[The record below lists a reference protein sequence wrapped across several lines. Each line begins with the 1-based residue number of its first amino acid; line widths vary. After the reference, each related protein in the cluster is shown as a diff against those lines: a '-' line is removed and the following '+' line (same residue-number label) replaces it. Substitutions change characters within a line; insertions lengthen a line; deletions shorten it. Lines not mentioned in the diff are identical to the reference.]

1 MEVREILERL
11 DKPRFFLGEGLQV
24 KRQNT
29 SEWVCKCPFCDDTL
43 KDPHF
48 NLNIIGGTW
57 ICFKCGAHGNALGFY
72 MQLHNVS
79 MGQAVKAIRE
89 FAGIPDDPPAA
100 PPKKHSQGQ
109 EQGKGAQGKTSKRRR
124 ALVPVTAGPEPG
136 KAAGEVAAASDSDDD
151 SGTVPPGDTDTAAN
165 VYQLLIDKLTLSDAD
180 REALKTKR
188 GFTDATIDEFQFR
201 SGGGPEV
208 VAAINEVA
216 AAAGTPA
223 MVKAGILVEVNGTLA
238 VNDQLL
244 DNRILIPY
252 LDEAGRVYHLRPH
265 KLGFKAVP
273 NQAYCRKLLAKK
285 PEHIVLTEGE
295 FKAVALYQW
304 GFPALAVPGVSS
316 FAAKNYERLKDLL
329 REFGVKAVTVVFD
342 NEDKSNPAYS
352 NFKEKVEDR
361 YDTQFW
367 AYIMAWKLSRDG
379 FRARVG
385 WLPDTWR
392 TEGKADFDGA
402 LAQKHTAREIQTI
415 IDAAVL
421 PAEFLEA
428 LPDEAQRIVRR
439 KIARHF
445 TTFLV
450 RREFNKY
457 IAIRSRGTESFE
469 EPISNFVIN
478 IKSSFFTSEGVI
490 RNVEFANEYGEVS
503 GTFPMQP
510 GDMAGLNE
518 FKKFCFG
525 KGNFVFAGKSE
536 DLTNIWKLELMRDSG
551 ELIYQPERIGRIEKD
566 LWLFGNMAIQGG
578 KIFRPDSDGII
589 WIDGKGY
596 KPQSLRLGPS
606 GEAIEDAIPSL
617 SEKPVD
623 IENIA
628 LRLKQTVGGYEAYMG
643 IGWVVASVF
652 SEDIFAQ
659 YKAMPILF
667 PHGKRES
674 GKSTLM
680 RWIMSFFGVET
691 EGTGIAETSQNFI
704 ARSLSYYSSLGA
716 WFDEYRNEAKVIQKD
731 GFFRSAYNRQLSGK
745 GTATAFQ
752 AKGFAVNATLAISGE
767 ELPRDN
773 GLFTRCVPLQ
783 LSSYK
788 RDREWFDWLNRH
800 ASDFSNFVLSL
811 VLNYAQLRNQIM
823 AKIAELK
830 QKLLLADVS
839 DRTAENWAIC
849 AGAFSATVFE
859 DEEFLAWVEQSC
871 REIKQTGE
879 NEHMLN
885 VFWDDV
891 NILQSEGE
899 IGPKQLKVI
908 GDSLFIWFSSV
919 YETWAVHYRKKTG
932 REPFDKMSIL
942 KYLKEEPYFVKQVTQ
957 KMAKA
962 DRKVYEIKIALATD
976 TIKELAEAV
985 RVAQQIANNSE
996 DD

>member
-11 DKPRFFLGEGLQV
+11 DMPRFFLGEGLQP
-24 KRQNT
+24 KRQGPA
-29 SEWVCKCPFCDDTL
+29 EWVCKCPFCDDTS

-48 NLNIIGGTW
+48 NLNITNGTW
-57 ICFKCGAHGNALGFY
+57 ICFKCGEHGNAVGFY
-72 MQLHNVS
+72 MKRHNVTK
-79 MGQAVKAIRE
+79 GQAVKAIRE

-100 PPKKHSQGQ
+100 PASKTAKQGQ
-109 EQGKGAQGKTSKRRR
+109 GKEISAKGKGYKRRR
-124 ALVPVTAGPEPG
+124 APVPVTEVPEPG
-136 KAAGEVAAASDSDDD
+136 KAAGEVSAASDSDDD
-151 SGTVPPGDTDTAAN
+151 SGTVPPGGTDIAAN
-165 VYQLLIDKLTLSDAD
+165 VYQLLVGKLTLSAAD
-180 REALKTKR
+180 REALKANR
-188 GFTDATIDEFQFR
+188 GFSDATIDEFQFR
-201 SGGGPEV
+201 SGGPEV
-208 VAAINEVA
+208 VAVINEVA
-216 AAAGTPA
+216 AAVGTPA
-223 MVKAGILVEVNGTLA
+223 LVKAGILVEVNGTLV

-252 LDEAGRVYHLRPH
+252 LDESGGVYHLRPH
-265 KLGFKAVP
+265 KLGFGGRP
-273 NQAYCRKLLAKK
+273 NQAYCRKLLAQKT
-285 PEHIVLTEGE
+285 EHIILTEGE
-295 FKAVALYQW
+295 FKAVALHQW
-304 GFPALAVPGVSS
+304 GFTALAVPGVSS

-329 REFGVKAVTVVFD
+329 REFGVKAITVVFD
-342 NEDKSNPAYS
+342 NEDKSNPDYS

-367 AYIMAWKLSRDG
+367 SYIMAWKLSRDG
-379 FRARVG
+379 FRAKVG

-392 TEGKADFDGA
+392 VEGKADFDGA
-402 LAQKHTAREIQTI
+402 LAQKHTAREIQAV

-421 PAEFLEA
+421 PAEFLEG

-457 IAIRSRGTESFE
+457 IAVRNRGADSFDE
-469 EPISNFVIN
+469 VISNFVIN

-490 RNVEFANEYGEVS
+490 RNIEFANEYGEVS
-503 GTFPMQP
+503 GAFPMQP

-525 KGNFVFAGKSE
+525 KGNFVFSGKSE

-551 ELIYQPERIGRIEKD
+551 ELIYQPEKIGRIEKD

-596 KPQSLRLGPS
+596 KPQSLRLGPG

-628 LRLKQTVGGYEAYMG
+628 LKLKQTVGGFEAYMG
-643 IGWVVASVF
+643 IGWVVASIF

-659 YKAMPILF
+659 YKSMPILF
-667 PHGKRES
+667 PHGKKES
-674 GKSTLM
+674 GKSTFM
-680 RWIMSFFGVET
+680 RWVMGFYGIDT
-691 EGTGIAETSQNFI
+691 EGVGIAETSQNFI
-704 ARSLSYYSSLGA
+704 ARSLSYFSSLGA
-716 WFDEYRNEAKVIQKD
+716 WFDEYRNEPKIVAKD

-752 AKGFAVNATLAISGE
+752 ARGFSVHATLSISGE
-767 ELPRDN
+767 ELPKDN
-773 GLFTRCVPLQ
+773 GLFSRCIPLQ
-783 LSSYK
+783 FSSYK
-788 RDREWFDWLNRH
+788 RSREWFDWLNRH
-800 ASDFSNFVLSL
+800 TSDFSNFVLSL
-811 VLNYAQLRNQIM
+811 VLNYGQLRNQIL
-823 AKIAELK
+823 AKIAETK
-830 QKLLLADVS
+830 EQLLRSDVS

-849 AGAFSATVFE
+849 AGAFATTVFD
-859 DEEFLAWVEQSC
+859 DEEFQAWVEQNC

-879 NEHMLN
+879 NEHILN
-885 VFWDDV
+885 VFWEDI
-891 NILQSEGE
+891 NILQSEGQIE
-899 IGPKQLKVI
+899 KQQLKVI

-919 YETWAVHYRKKTG
+919 YETWAVYYRRKTG
-932 REPFDKMSIL
+932 REPFDKMSIQ
-942 KYLKEEPYFVKQVTQ
+942 KYMKEEPYFGKPVTL
-957 KMAKA
+957 KLAKV
-962 DRKVYEIKIALATD
+962 DRKVYEIKTALATD

-985 RVAQQIANNSE
+985 KVTQRIANYDE